1 MAPRL
6 SVAPVSWGAFYFR
19 LTHFKHSLKLR
30 GKQPLTL
37 SKTPQDVFTENSE
50 TPFQLIQP
58 GNLPPHRSVVCQ
70 RFTGFPPK
78 YEENKEASW
87 KEESGSGGEMAGPA
101 PQRCAAIE
109 EVGSRWCISL
119 ILIPWTT
126 QLQRSDS
133 GRFEVLFLRHFMESF
148 KGKAGENNA
157 EEMAWGWTT
166 SRFPCMWVFSA
177 YNGGINSRF
186 TSVRECGI
194 FQDKIREGETTINS
208 C

>member
-1 MAPRL
+1 MAPWL
-6 SVAPVSWGAFYFR
+6 SVPHVSWGAFYFR
-19 LTHFKHSLKLR
+19 LAHFKRSLKLR

-58 GNLPPHRSVVCQ
+58 GNLPPHGSVVCQ

-101 PQRCAAIE
+101 PQRCAVIE
-109 EVGSRWCISL
+109 EVGSRWCISV

-133 GRFEVLFLRHFMESF
+133 GRF
-148 KGKAGENNA
+148 AGENNA
-157 EEMAWGWTT
+157 EGRGWGWTT
-166 SRFPCMWVFSA
+166 SPFACMWVFSA